1 MISIII
7 PVYNQADKIYKCL
20 ESILGQDYR
29 NYEIIIVNDGS
40 SDNIADIV
48 NEFKNKFIQSNINF
62 IFLNQKNGGA
72 PNARNNGFKKSNGE
86 YILFCDADIVFQK
99 NALNTMLNSLRN
111 NKNTAYV
118 YSNFYWGKKLF
129 KLFPF
134 NAKKLKEMPYIHTT
148 SLIKKEDLPLDP
160 WDENIKKL
168 QDWDLWLTMLENDKS
183 GLWIDKTL
191 FKVYTGGT
199 MSDWLPSF
207 VYKLCPFLPKVKKYN
222 KAIKIIKNKHKL
234 K

>member
-7 PVYNQADKIYKCL
+7 PIYNQADKIGQCL
-20 ESILGQDYR
+20 ESILNQDYN
-29 NYEIIIVNDGS
+29 NYEVIIVNDGS
-40 SDNIADIV
+40 NDNIINV
-48 NEFKNKFIQSNINF
+48 IEQFKAKFTKNNINF
-62 IFLNQKNGGA
+62 LFLNQKNGGA
-72 PNARNNGFKKSNGE
+72 PNARNNGFKKSKGE
-86 YILFCDADIVFQK
+86 YILFCDADIVFK
-99 NALNTMLNSLRN
+99 KSALSKMLNTLKN
-111 NKNTAYV
+111 NPKISYV
-118 YSNFYWGKKLF
+118 YSNFYWGRKLF

-134 NAKKLKEMPYIHTT
+134 NPEKLKEMPYIHTT
-148 SLIKKEDLPLDP
+148 SLIKRNDLPKNI

-168 QDWDLWLTMLENDKS
+168 QDWDLWLTMLENNKF

-207 VYKLCPFLPKVKKYN
+207 VYKLCPFLPKVKKYK
-222 KAIKIIKNKHKL
+222 KAMKIIKNKHNL